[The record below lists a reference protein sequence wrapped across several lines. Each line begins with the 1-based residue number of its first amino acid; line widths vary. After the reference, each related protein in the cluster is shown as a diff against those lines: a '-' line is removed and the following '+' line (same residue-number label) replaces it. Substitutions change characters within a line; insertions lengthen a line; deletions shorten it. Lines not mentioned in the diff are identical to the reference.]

1 MRACRRGRGCYAADM
16 IRTLAWLALVV
27 PACAA
32 DYVVVISAATS
43 ADAPWRA
50 VADNLA
56 KKHGGEVVECKLS
69 PLELREKLA
78 GKHAPRWLAWVARPQ
93 ELGPGPVAAMHR
105 LARGLDA
112 DPYAD
117 CRWGIVTGGSA
128 AVAARVV
135 AETPPLVVREVGAST
150 SFASECVTSGRWF
163 SEFKAGEIWLKEP
176 GGKAHLVAGDA
187 DSVPAIVR
195 YLNEAKPD
203 CFITSGHAS
212 EHDWQPGYGFR
223 DGTFAAKLGTLTGL
237 ALDGSTHP
245 VNSPN
250 PKIFLAV
257 GNCRA
262 GNIPASDD
270 CMMLAWIGS
279 AGARQSIGYTVNTW
293 FGYAGWGVLDYFLD
307 QPGRFTL
314 AEAFLANHHALVW
327 QLGQLDKAL
336 PTKDVEPGT
345 TIGSGQAAGLLHDRD
360 VTVFY
365 GDPKWEARMAPGPLR
380 WSESLTETKT
390 GEFTWKIVP
399 QAGRETFATVDS
411 NGSTRG
417 GRPLIVFLPRRF
429 AALELVEGERW
440 KPVLADD
447 FVLLPNPGTA
457 ADPPAEI
464 VIRFRA
470 RAAD

>member
-1 MRACRRGRGCYAADM
+1 MVWM
-16 IRTLAWLALVV
+16 AWPV
-27 PACAA
+27 PAWAA
-32 DYVVVISAATS
+32 DYVVIVSQATS

-50 VADNLA
+50 VADGLA
-56 KKHGGEVVECKLS
+56 KKHGGEVMECKQS
-69 PLELREKLA
+69 PLELRERLA
-78 GKHAPRWLAWVARPQ
+78 GEHAPRWLAWVARPQ
-93 ELGPGPVAAMHR
+93 ELGAGPVAVMHR
-105 LARGLDA
+105 LSRALDG
-112 DPYAD
+112 DPYTD

-128 AVAARVV
+128 EVAARVV
-135 AETPPLVVREVGAST
+135 AEEKPLVVREVGGGT

-163 SEFKAGEIWLKEP
+163 SEFKAGEVWVKP
-176 GGKAHLVAGDA
+176 AGGKASLVAGEA

-195 YLNEAKPD
+195 FLNEGKPD

-223 DGTFAAKLGTLTGL
+223 DGTFAAKHGTLTGM

-245 VNSPN
+245 VHSPN

-279 AGARQSIGYTVNTW
+279 AGVRQSIGYTVNTW
-293 FGYAGWGVLDYFLD
+293 FGYAGWGVLDYFLE

-314 AEAFLANHHALVW
+314 AEAWLANDHALVW
-327 QLGQLDKAL
+327 QLGQLDKSL
-336 PTKDVEPGT
+336 LTKNVEPGT
-345 TIGSGQAAGLLHDRD
+345 TVGNGTAAGLLHDRD
-360 VTVFY
+360 VTAFY

-380 WSESLTETKT
+380 WRETLTENPV
-390 GEFTWKIVP
+390 GEFTWKIIP

-417 GRPLIVFLPRRF
+417 GRPLIVFLPRRL
-429 AALELVEGERW
+429 AAPVLLEGASW
-440 KPVLADD
+440 KPLLADD

-457 ADPPAEI
+457 TDPPTEI

-470 RAAD
+470 ASPAPPAHSPANPNVE

>member
-1 MRACRRGRGCYAADM
+1 M

-32 DYVVVISAATS
+32 DYVVIVSAATS

-50 VADNLA
+50 VADSLA
-56 KKHGGEVVECKLS
+56 KKHGGEVMECKLS
-69 PLELREKLA
+69 PLELRARLA
-78 GKHAPRWLAWVARPQ
+78 GEHAPRWLAWVARPR
-93 ELGPGPVAAMHR
+93 ELGPAQVAAMHR

-128 AVAARVV
+128 AVAAQVV
-135 AETPPLVVREVGAST
+135 AEDQPLEVREVGGGT

-163 SEFKAGEIWLKEP
+163 SEFKAGERWVKES
-176 GGKAHLVAGDA
+176 GGKARQTAGDA

-195 YLNEAKPD
+195 YLNEGKPD

-223 DGTFAAKLGTLTGL
+223 NGTFADSNGELTGR
-237 ALDGSTHP
+237 ALDGSTHR
-245 VNSPN
+245 VKSPN
-250 PKIFLAV
+250 PKIYLAV
-257 GNCRA
+257 GNCRL
-262 GNIPASDD
+262 GNIPGSDS

-279 AGARQSIGYTVNTW
+279 AGARQAIGYTVNTW
-293 FGYAGWGVLDYFLD
+293 FGYAGWGVLDYFLE

-314 AEAFLANHHALVW
+314 TEAWLANHHALVW
-327 QLGQLDKAL
+327 QLGQLDQSLLAKEVA
-336 PTKDVEPGT
+336 PGT
-345 TIGSGQAAGLLHDRD
+345 TIGNGEAAGLLHDRD
-360 VTVFY
+360 VTAFY
-365 GDPKWEARMAPGPLR
+365 GDPKWTARMAPGPLR
-380 WSESLTETKT
+380 WTESLTETAP
-390 GEFTWKIVP
+390 GQFTWKIVP
-399 QAGRETFATVDS
+399 QAGRETFAAVDS

-417 GRPLIVFLPRRF
+417 GRPLIALLPRRL

-440 KPVLADD
+440 QPVLADD
-447 FVLLPNPGTA
+447 FVLLPNPGTKNA
-457 ADPPAEI
+457 PPAEI

-470 RAAD
+470 KL